1 MNTEQI
7 KARIA
12 SELAPF
18 RDIFDAFGSAG
29 FSLYAVGGCVRD
41 WLMGVTPK
49 DIDFTTDAVP
59 TDIKRILSDNHY
71 KVIPV
76 GEAFG
81 TIATLIAH
89 KTYEITTFRVK
100 ESYTRGSRH
109 PVVCYGKSLP
119 KDLERR
125 DLTINAMAADADG
138 NLIDPFDGVSDLQNR
153 CLRVP
158 SSTPQRAVEI
168 FTDDP
173 LRILRLARFKAR
185 LGFSVH
191 PDATCAATQI
201 AAEILSISR
210 ERWFA
215 EIDGLLNAQ
224 SPEDGFHWLSET
236 GVLPLILP
244 ESAALS
250 RIQIGEKSAWELT
263 LQRIRL
269 LPNTHDLRW
278 CALFSLLGSIATD
291 RLEAMPPINAMLAA
305 EICARFRLSAAR
317 TNAILTCL
325 TPLPP
330 HPPTYRSARELAMTL
345 GAQLEDWLTFS
356 SLYPH
361 TPTQN
366 ALDAWKT
373 ALQPYRDNPA
383 AADIHL
389 PPDLSALLKA
399 ELGVSGKTLGLY
411 LAHCKDAV
419 LDQLISESAATSE
432 FVDLC
437 KKSM

>member
-7 KARIA
+7 KARIV

-18 RDIFDAFGSAG
+18 RDIFDAFARAG

-109 PVVCYGKSLP
+109 PVVCYGKSLQ

-158 SSTPQRAVEI
+158 NSSPQRAVEI

-185 LGFSVH
+185 LGFCVH
-191 PDATCAATQI
+191 PDATFAATQI

-215 EIDGLLNAQ
+215 EIDGLLNAKA
-224 SPEDGFHWLSET
+224 PEDGFRWLSET

-250 RIQIGEKSAWELT
+250 RIQIDGKSAWDLT
-263 LQRIRL
+263 LQRLCL
-269 LPNTHDLRW
+269 LPNAHDLRW
-278 CALFSLLGSIATD
+278 CALFSLLGTIATNRPD
-291 RLEAMPPINAMLAA
+291 AIPPINAMLAA
-305 EICARFRLSAAR
+305 EICARFRLSATR
-317 TNAILTCL
+317 THAILTCL
-325 TPLPP
+325 TPLPATL
-330 HPPTYRSARELAMTL
+330 PTYRSTRELAMTL
-345 GAQLEDWLTFS
+345 GAQLEDWLTFT
-356 SLYPH
+356 SLYPQ
-361 TPTQN
+361 TLTQDTR
-366 ALDAWKT
+366 DAWT
-373 ALQPYRDNPA
+373 IALQPYRDNPA
-383 AADIHL
+383 AADVHL
-389 PPDLSALLKA
+389 PPDLSARLKD

-411 LAHCKDAV
+411 IAHCKDAV
-419 LDQLISESAATSE
+419 LDQLISESATTGE
-432 FVDLC
+432 FVELC
-437 KKSM
+437 KSSL

>member
-1 MNTEQI
+1 MNAEQI
-7 KARIA
+7 RSRIV

-18 RDIFDAFGSAG
+18 RDIFDAFTRAG

-41 WLMGVTPK
+41 WLMGATPK

-109 PVVCYGKSLP
+109 PVVCYGKSLQ

-158 SSTPQRAVEI
+158 NSSPQRAVEI

-191 PDATCAATQI
+191 PDATRAASRI

-215 EIDGLLNAQ
+215 EIDGLLNAKA
-224 SPEDGFHWLSET
+224 PEDGFRWLSET
-236 GVLPLILP
+236 GVLSLILP

-250 RIQIGEKSAWELT
+250 RITIDSQSAWDLT
-263 LQRIRL
+263 LQRLCL
-269 LPNTHDLRW
+269 LPNAHDLRW
-278 CALFSLLGSIATD
+278 CALFSLLGAIATSNPD
-291 RLEAMPPINAMLAA
+291 TIPAVNAMLAA

-317 TNAILTCL
+317 THAILTCL
-325 TPLPP
+325 TPLPSL
-330 HPPTYRSARELAMTL
+330 PPTYRSARELALSL
-345 GAQLEDWLTFS
+345 GVHLEHWLTFT
-356 SLYPH
+356 SLYPQ
-361 TPTQN
+361 TLTQES
-366 ALDAWKT
+366 LDAWKN
-373 ALQPYRDNPA
+373 ALQPYRDHPDS
-383 AADIHL
+383 ADIHL
-389 PPDLSALLKA
+389 PADLSARLKD

-411 LAHCKDAV
+411 IAHCRDAV
-419 LDQLISESAATSE
+419 LDQLISESATTCE
-432 FVDLC
+432 FVDFC
-437 KKSM
+437 KRSM